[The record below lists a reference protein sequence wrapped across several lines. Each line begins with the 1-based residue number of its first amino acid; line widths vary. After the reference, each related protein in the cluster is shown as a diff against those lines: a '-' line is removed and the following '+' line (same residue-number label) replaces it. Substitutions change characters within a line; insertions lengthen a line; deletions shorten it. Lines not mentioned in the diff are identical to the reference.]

1 MAQRPLTGTISC
13 FSRFEG
19 VGIYVVMFGEIMKTL
34 VRIVMLFLFLVLA
47 FALTFHAL
55 MLNQVGEES
64 NNQRIIIK
72 NKEKQN
78 SPLNGPKKFTLWMH
92 ERPFFH

>member
-1 MAQRPLTGTISC
+1 MISC

-34 VRIVMLFLFLVLA
+34 VRIVMLFMYLMLA
-47 FALTFHAL
+47 FGLAFHAL

-64 NNQRIIIK
+64 SRR
-72 NKEKQN
+72 
-78 SPLNGPKKFTLWMH
+78 LNAA
-92 ERPFFH
+92 